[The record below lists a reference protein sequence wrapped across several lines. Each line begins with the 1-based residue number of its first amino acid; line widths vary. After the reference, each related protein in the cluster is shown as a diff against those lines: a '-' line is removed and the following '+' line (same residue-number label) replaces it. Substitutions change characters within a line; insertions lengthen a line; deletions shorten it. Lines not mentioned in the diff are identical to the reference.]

1 MPFKIVRNDI
11 TKVKADAIVNT
22 ANPKPIFASGT
33 DSAIYH
39 AAGEKELLTERKKI
53 GDIAPGNVAVTPA
66 FHLDARYIIH
76 TVGPVWVDGK
86 HGEEQTLF
94 SCYDKSLQKALE
106 LGCKSIAFPLISTGV
121 YGFPKDLA
129 LQIAI
134 SSISGF
140 LMKNDM
146 LISLVVFDRKAFEL
160 SGNLFQGVDT
170 FIDENYVREK
180 KAKEYSR
187 RYGRSEQ
194 GDANR
199 RFCDI
204 SEVELYGYQEEEIQ
218 TYKYQVEQQSEP
230 LADMNTPMPMPSM
243 IGGNLD
249 DLMNHVGETFQQRLL
264 RLIDERGLTDTSVYK
279 KANIDRKLFSKIRCN
294 EDYKPKKKTAVAL
307 AIALELD
314 IDDMKDLLARAEI
327 ALSPSNKFDL
337 IIEYFISHK
346 EYNVYKINL
355 ALFQHNQPILGE

>member
-94 SCYDKSLQKALE
+94 SCYDKSLQKAME

-134 SSISGF
+134 SVISSF

-170 FIDENYVREK
+170 FIDENYVKEK

-187 RYGRSEQ
+187 RYGRSER
-194 GDANR
+194 GDTNR
-199 RFCDI
+199 RFRDV
-204 SEVELYGYQEEEIQ
+204 SEDEICRYQEDEEIQ
-218 TYKYQVEQQSEP
+218 AHKYQLEQQSDSFE
-230 LADMNTPMPMPSM
+230 DMNFPMPSM
-243 IGGNLD
+243 VGGNLD
-249 DLMNHVGETFQQRLL
+249 DLMNQVGETFQQRLL

-314 IDDMKDLLARAEI
+314 IHDMKDLLARAEI

-346 EYNVYKINL
+346 EYNVYKINR

>member
-39 AAGEKELLTERKKI
+39 AAGEIELLTERKKI

-66 FHLDARYIIH
+66 FHMDARYIIH
-76 TVGPVWVDGK
+76 TVGPVWIDGK

-134 SSISGF
+134 SVISSF

-187 RYGRSEQ
+187 RYERSER
-194 GDANR
+194 GDSNR
-199 RFCDI
+199 RFRDVPEEEI
-204 SEVELYGYQEEEIQ
+204 YRYQEEEKLQ
-218 TYKYQVEQQSEP
+218 TYKYQVEKQSEP
-230 LADMNTPMPMPSM
+230 LADMNTPMPSM
-243 IGGNLD
+243 VGGNLD

-264 RLIDERGLTDTSVYK
+264 RFIDERDLSDTSVYK

>member
-39 AAGEKELLTERKKI
+39 AAGEKELLAKRKKI

-66 FHLDARYIIH
+66 FQLDAKYIIH
-76 TVGPVWVDGK
+76 TVGPVWIDGK
-86 HGEEQTLF
+86 HKEEQTLF
-94 SCYDKSLQKALE
+94 SCYENSLQKALE
-106 LGCKSIAFPLISTGV
+106 LGCRSIAFPLISTGV

-129 LQIAI
+129 LQVAI
-134 SSISGF
+134 SVISSF

-187 RYGRSEQ
+187 RYGRSER
-194 GDANR
+194 GDSNR
-199 RFCDI
+199 RLCDV
-204 SEVELYGYQEEEIQ
+204 SEEDINRYQEEEELQ
-218 TYKYQVEQQSEP
+218 AYKYQLEQPSESFE
-230 LADMNTPMPMPSM
+230 DMPMPSM

-249 DLMNHVGETFQQRLL
+249 DLINQVGETFQQRLL

-337 IIEYFISHK
+337 IIEYFISHR

-355 ALFQHNQPILGE
+355 ALFQHNQPTLGE

>member
-33 DSAIYH
+33 DSAIYR
-39 AAGEKELLTERKKI
+39 AAGEIELLAERKKI

-66 FHLDARYIIH
+66 FHLDAQYIIH

-86 HGEEQTLF
+86 HDEDQTLF

-121 YGFPKDLA
+121 YGFPKDIA
-129 LQIAI
+129 LQVAI
-134 SSISGF
+134 SVISSF

-160 SGNLFQGVDT
+160 SGNLFQGVDA

-180 KAKEYSR
+180 KATEYSR
-187 RYGRSEQ
+187 RYERNERGAS
-194 GDANR
+194 NR
-199 RFCDI
+199 RFRDV
-204 SEVELYGYQEEEIQ
+204 SEEEIYRHLEEEEIQ
-218 TYKYQVEQQSEP
+218 EYRYQVEQQSEP
-230 LADMNTPMPMPSM
+230 LEDMKVPMPSM

-249 DLMNHVGETFQQRLL
+249 DLMNQVGETFQQRLL
-264 RLIDERGLTDTSVYK
+264 RFIDERGLTDTSVYK

-314 IDDMKDLLARAEI
+314 IEDMKDLLARAEI

-355 ALFQHNQPILGE
+355 ALFQHNQPTLEE